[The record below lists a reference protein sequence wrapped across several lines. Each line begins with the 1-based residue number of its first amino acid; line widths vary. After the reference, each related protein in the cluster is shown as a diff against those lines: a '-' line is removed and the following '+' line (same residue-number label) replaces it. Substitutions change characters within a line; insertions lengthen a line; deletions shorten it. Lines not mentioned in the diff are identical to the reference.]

1 MYRIELNKNTMKF
14 TIEETNV
21 NLYKDNDM
29 FEDNCFISI
38 FCNDKELIPEYK
50 YKLLSK
56 LQRRLGKQ
64 IALIKQAKKEINAV
78 GYNYTYGGIKVLRKR
93 LRSLKC
99 AYNLSKDETIKEE
112 INKLEEIIE
121 IKERLKNND

>member
-1 MYRIELNKNTMKF
+1 MYRIELNKNTMNF
-14 TIEETNV
+14 TIDKTNV

-29 FEDNCFISI
+29 FEDNCFISV

-64 IALIKQAKKEINAV
+64 IALIKQAKKEINSE
-78 GYNYTYGGIKVLRKR
+78 GYNYTYGGVKVLRKR
-93 LRSLKC
+93 LRGLKC
-99 AYNLSKDETIKEE
+99 AYNLTKDESIKGK
-112 INKLEEIIE
+112 INELEEIIK
-121 IKERLKNND
+121 IKEGIER

>member
-1 MYRIELNKNTMKF
+1 MYKIELNKNTMNF
-14 TIEETNV
+14 TIDKTNV

-64 IALIKQAKKEINAV
+64 LALIKQAKKGINVV
-78 GYNYTYGGIKVLRKR
+78 GYNYTYGGVKVLRKR
-93 LRSLKC
+93 LMGLKC
-99 AYNLSKDETIKEE
+99 AYNLSKDETIKER
-112 INKLEEIIE
+112 IDKLEEIIK
-121 IKERLKNND
+121 IKEGVER